1 MKINENTLKIN
12 NWQKIEYRFLNISAH
27 KNLSKMVQYSKRTYG
42 CHFSYETGPNYISFS
57 FGDNLGKNLGAIDQW
72 TL

>member
-1 MKINENTLKIN
+1 MKIVENTLKIN
-12 NWQKIEYRFLNISAH
+12 NWKKIEYRFLDISEH

-42 CHFSYETGPNYISFS
+42 CHFSYVTGPNYISFS
-57 FGDNLGKNLGAIDQW
+57 FGENLGKNLGAIGQK